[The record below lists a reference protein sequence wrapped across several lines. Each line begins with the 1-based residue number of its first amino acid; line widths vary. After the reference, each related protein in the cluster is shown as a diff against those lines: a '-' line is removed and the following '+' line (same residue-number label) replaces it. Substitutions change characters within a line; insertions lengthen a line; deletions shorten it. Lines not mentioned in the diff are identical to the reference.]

1 MHEMPLSF
9 VVVVVDVDV
18 AACCCYC
25 CSYFFLC
32 IESLLCQ
39 ALHGPYLR
47 IFMSEVTA
55 SDEIESEVWMAIQP
69 CF

>member
-18 AACCCYC
+18 AACYCYC

-39 ALHGPYLR
+39 ALHETILKNIHERGHG
-47 IFMSEVTA
+47 E
-55 SDEIESEVWMAIQP
+55 
-69 CF
+69 